1 VKRNLTL
8 CADDFGQSA
17 AIDRGILR
25 LAASGRLNAVS
36 CLVGGA
42 SWASGARELLALPTV
57 ARGQVRLGLHFN
69 LTEGRPVSSAL
80 FRHWPHLP
88 GLHRLIVQSH
98 LRALPLAAL
107 REEWRAQFG
116 AFEQVLGRRPDHVD
130 GHQHV
135 HHLPQLRA
143 QLLEQMAARPT
154 LRARHT
160 GRILGPGHPFKRWV
174 IAATGGRA
182 LGRRLETLGRQ
193 QNTMLLGVYDFGRTP
208 YQRLMQQW
216 LQALPEQGGLI
227 FCHPGAPPRAQD
239 GGAHSD
245 PIGPARARELAYL
258 ESPAFQDDLLH
269 HEAQLA

>member
-1 VKRNLTL
+1 VSRNLTL

-17 AIDRGILR
+17 AIDRGILQ
-25 LAASGRLNAVS
+25 LAARGRVNAVS

-42 SWASGARELLALPTV
+42 SWAAGSRELLALPTV

-80 FRHWPHLP
+80 LRHWPRLP
-88 GLHRLIVQSH
+88 GLQRLIVQSH
-98 LRALPLAAL
+98 LHALPLAAL

-160 GRILGPGHPFKRWV
+160 GRILGPGHDFKRWV
-174 IAATGGRA
+174 IQATGGRT
-182 LGRRLETLGRQ
+182 LGQQLQTLGRQ
-193 QNTMLLGVYDFGRTP
+193 QNTLLLGVYDFGRTP
-208 YQRLMQQW
+208 YRRLMQQW
-216 LQALPEQGGLI
+216 LQALPEHGGLI
-227 FCHPGAPPRAQD
+227 FCHPGAPARPGDA
-239 GGAHSD
+239 GTGTD
-245 PIGPARARELAYL
+245 PIAPARARELAYL
-258 ESPAFQDDLLH
+258 DSAAFQDDLLDSDV
-269 HEAQLA
+269 QLV